1 MKASFIIVLFFLG
14 NQAIAQKA
22 ELTLFSGYTFKEKM
36 DVVGGT
42 MRINGGHT
50 YGTLFSYIPSTH
62 YTLDF
67 TFSRQDASADINTI
81 ETRRS
86 LDMSVNYF
94 LAGIS
99 RTGSFGR
106 KQTTTW
112 FAGPTIG
119 IGLFDPENKAYHTK
133 TKFSLGLKT
142 GVKQQAGKYWGF
154 RVQAN
159 LHIPIID
166 EGGNIITGPEGVD
179 IGFSTTNAITQFG
192 FTGGIYYIF
201 RSTPGIRE

>member
-1 MKASFIIVLFFLG
+1 MVSLSVRG
-14 NQAIAQKA
+14 YSQKA
-22 ELTLFSGYTFKEKM
+22 ELALFTGYTFNEKM

-42 MRINGGHT
+42 LLLKGGHT

-81 ETRRS
+81 ETHRS
-86 LDMSVNYF
+86 LDLSVNYL

-99 RTGSFGR
+99 RMQSFG
-106 KQTTTW
+106 KNEKTTW

-119 IGLFDPENKAYHTK
+119 VALFDPEENAYHTK

-142 GVKQQAGKYWGF
+142 GIKQQVGKYWGLRF
-154 RVQAN
+154 QAN
-159 LHIPIID
+159 LHMPIVD

-201 RSTPGIRE
+201 RSTPGIRD